1 MKLVQLDIE
10 RLEPSSSHKSSYV
23 LLLREI
29 GGERKLPIVIG
40 PCNAGSIAIYL
51 ESDQN
56 PERPLTHDVIKSIT
70 NSFSITISRVV
81 IHTLTEGVFHSSFF
95 CFLDGDEEIEIDART
110 SDAIAIAIRIGCP
123 IFTYNDILQEA
134 GIILT
139 DDYTIKFQHN
149 DSEGEKNEPKD
160 EISTLSLAELNKRMR
175 DAVKEENYELAS
187 KLRDEINKRK
197 GK

>member
-10 RLEPSSSHKSSYV
+10 RLEPSSSNKSTYV

-29 GGERKLPIVIG
+29 GGDRKLPIVIG

-51 ESDQN
+51 ESNSN

-70 NSFSITISRVV
+70 NNFNITISRVV
-81 IHTLTEGVFHSSFF
+81 IHTLTEGVFHASFF
-95 CFLDGDEEIEIDART
+95 CFMDGDEEIEIDART
-110 SDAIAIAIRIGCP
+110 SDAIAIAIRMGCP

-139 DDYTIKFQHN
+139 DNLPNY
-149 DSEGEKNEPKD
+149 KD
-160 EISTLSLAELNKRMR
+160 EDTEELEETKDILSTLSLGQLKKQM
-175 DAVKEENYELAS
+175 KEAINDENYEKAS
-187 KLRDEINKRK
+187 ELRDEINKRK
-197 GK
+197 EK

>member
-1 MKLVQLDIE
+1 MKLIQLDIE
-10 RLEPSSSHKSSYV
+10 RLEPSTSHKSSYV

-29 GGERKLPIVIG
+29 GGDRKLPIVIG

-56 PERPLTHDVIKSIT
+56 PERPLTHDIIKSVT

-81 IHTLTEGVFHSSFF
+81 IHTLLEGVFHSSFF

-110 SDAIAIAIRIGCP
+110 SDAIAIAIRMGCP

-134 GIILT
+134 GVVLT
-139 DDYTIKFQHN
+139 DNYKLKYK
-149 DSEGEKNEPKD
+149 DSKETEEQKD
-160 EISTLSLAELNKRMR
+160 ELETLSIGELKKRMK
-175 DAVKEENYELAS
+175 DAVNDEDYELAS

-197 GK
+197 NK

>member
-1 MKLVQLDIE
+1 MSLVQLDIE

-51 ESDQN
+51 ESNQN

-70 NSFSITISRVV
+70 NNFQITVSRVV
-81 IHTLTEGVFHSSFF
+81 IHTLREGVFHASFF
-95 CFLDGDEEIEIDART
+95 CFMDGDNEIEIDART
-110 SDAIAIAIRIGCP
+110 SDAIAIAIRMGCP

-134 GIILT
+134 GIVLADNYT
-139 DDYTIKFQHN
+139 STFTSDD
-149 DSEGEKNEPKD
+149 NEEDLKKD
-160 EISTLSLAELNKRMR
+160 IFETLS
-175 DAVKEENYELAS
+175 KEELEKQMKEAIDEEDYERAS
-187 KLRDEINKRK
+187 RIRDEINRRK
-197 GK
+197 H

>member
-1 MKLVQLDIE
+1 LSLVQLDIE

-51 ESDQN
+51 ESNQN

-70 NSFSITISRVV
+70 NNFQITVSRVV
-81 IHTLTEGVFHSSFF
+81 IHTLREGVFHASFF
-95 CFLDGDEEIEIDART
+95 CFMDGDNEIEIDART
-110 SDAIAIAIRIGCP
+110 SDAIAIAIRMGCP

-134 GIILT
+134 GIVLADNYT
-139 DDYTIKFQHN
+139 STFTSDDTEEDLKKDIFETL
-149 DSEGEKNEPKD
+149 SKD
-160 EISTLSLAELNKRMR
+160 ELEKQM
-175 DAVKEENYELAS
+175 KEAIDEEDYERAS
-187 KLRDEINKRK
+187 KIRDEINRRK
-197 GK
+197 H

>member
-51 ESDQN
+51 ESNQN
-56 PERPLTHDVIKSIT
+56 PERPLTHDIIKSIT
-70 NSFSITISRVV
+70 NNFQITVSRVV
-81 IHTLTEGVFHSSFF
+81 IHTLREGVFHASFF
-95 CFLDGDEEIEIDART
+95 CFMDGDEEIEIDART
-110 SDAIAIAIRIGCP
+110 SDAIAIAIRMGCP

-139 DDYTIKFQHN
+139 DDYTPAYN
-149 DSEGEKNEPKD
+149 DDDLQQEENQKD
-160 EISTLSLAELNKRMR
+160 VLETLSKGELKKLM
-175 DAVKEENYELAS
+175 KEAIEDENYERAS
-187 KLRDEINKRK
+187 EIRDEINRREDKK
-197 GK
+197 

>member
-51 ESDQN
+51 ESIQN
-56 PERPLTHDVIKSIT
+56 PERPLTHDIIKSIT
-70 NSFSITISRVV
+70 NNFNITISRVL
-81 IHTLTEGVFHSSFF
+81 IHTLREGVFHASFF
-95 CFLDGDEEIEIDART
+95 CFMDGDEELEIDVRT
-110 SDAIAIAIRIGCP
+110 SDAIAIAIRMGCP

-134 GIILT
+134 GIILS
-139 DDYTIKFQHN
+139 DDYTISYQDDN
-149 DSEGEKNEPKD
+149 LEDQESRIDILG
-160 EISTLSLAELNKRMR
+160 TLSLGELK
-175 DAVKEENYELAS
+175 KEMKEAIDSEDYERAS
-187 KLRDEINKRK
+187 EIRDEINRRK
-197 GK
+197 DK

>member
-10 RLEPSSSHKSSYV
+10 RLEPSSSNKSTYV

-29 GGERKLPIVIG
+29 GGDRKLPIVIG

-51 ESDQN
+51 ESNSN
-56 PERPLTHDVIKSIT
+56 PERPLTHDIIKSIT
-70 NSFSITISRVV
+70 NNFNITISRVV
-81 IHTLTEGVFHSSFF
+81 IHTLTEGVFHASFF
-95 CFLDGDEEIEIDART
+95 CFMDGDEEIEIDART

-139 DDYTIKFQHN
+139 DRFPKHRDDK
-149 DSEGEKNEPKD
+149 EEKPEESKSLL
-160 EISTLSLAELNKRMR
+160 STLSLGELKKQM
-175 DAVKEENYELAS
+175 KESIDDEDYERAS
-187 KLRDEINKRK
+187 ELRDEINKRK
-197 GK
+197 EK

>member
-10 RLEPSSSHKSSYV
+10 RLEPSSSNKSTYV

-29 GGERKLPIVIG
+29 GGDRKLPIVIG

-51 ESDQN
+51 ESNSN

-70 NSFSITISRVV
+70 NNFNITISRVV
-81 IHTLTEGVFHSSFF
+81 IHTLTEGVFHASFF
-95 CFLDGDEEIEIDART
+95 CFMDGDEEIEIDART
-110 SDAIAIAIRIGCP
+110 SDAIAIAIRMGCP

-139 DDYTIKFQHN
+139 DNLPKY
-149 DSEGEKNEPKD
+149 KD
-160 EISTLSLAELNKRMR
+160 EDTEELEESKDLLSTLSLGELKKQM
-175 DAVKEENYELAS
+175 KEAINDENYERAS
-187 KLRDEINKRK
+187 ELRDEINKRK
-197 GK
+197 EK

>member
-10 RLEPSSSHKSSYV
+10 RLEPSSSNKSTYV

-29 GGERKLPIVIG
+29 GGDRKLPIVIG

-51 ESDQN
+51 ESNSN

-70 NSFSITISRVV
+70 NNFNITISRVV
-81 IHTLTEGVFHSSFF
+81 IHTLTEGVFHASFF
-95 CFLDGDEEIEIDART
+95 CFMDGDEEIEIDART
-110 SDAIAIAIRIGCP
+110 SDAIAIAIRMGCS

-139 DDYTIKFQHN
+139 DNLPNY
-149 DSEGEKNEPKD
+149 KD
-160 EISTLSLAELNKRMR
+160 EDTEELKETKDLLFTLSLGELKKQM
-175 DAVKEENYELAS
+175 KEAINDENYEKAS
-187 KLRDEINKRK
+187 ELRDEINKRK
-197 GK
+197 EK

>member
-1 MKLVQLDIE
+1 MSLVQLDIE

-51 ESDQN
+51 ESNQN

-70 NSFSITISRVV
+70 NSFQITVSRVV
-81 IHTLTEGVFHSSFF
+81 IHTLREGVFHASFF
-95 CFLDGDEEIEIDART
+95 CFMDGDKEIEIDART
-110 SDAIAIAIRIGCP
+110 SDAIAIAIRMGCP

-134 GIILT
+134 GIVLADNYT
-139 DDYTIKFQHN
+139 SRFTSDDTEEDLKKDIFETL
-149 DSEGEKNEPKD
+149 SKD
-160 EISTLSLAELNKRMR
+160 ELEKQM
-175 DAVKEENYELAS
+175 KEAIDEEDYERAS
-187 KLRDEINKRK
+187 KIRDEINRRK
-197 GK
+197 H